1 MLKFSEAPDADC
13 GIRASYCPTEENGMG
28 VSNPVETVL
37 AILALIDE
45 TRAKM
50 NGTKLASFPWRPS
63 SPKSADDLAELA
75 QEALG
80 RCGDVTEAVIV
91 VTVAAMA
98 VMQQEGK

>member
-1 MLKFSEAPDADC
+1 
-13 GIRASYCPTEENGMG
+13 MG

-37 AILALIDE
+37 GILALIDE

-50 NGTKLASFPWRPS
+50 NGTKLASFPWRPAA
-63 SPKSADDLAELA
+63 PEAADDLADLA
-75 QEALG
+75 HEALR

-98 VMQQEGK
+98 VAQRKGT

>member
-1 MLKFSEAPDADC
+1 MLADTNADC
-13 GIRASYCPTEENGMG
+13 GVHSGVFSQKGKSMG

-37 AILALIDE
+37 GILALLDE

-50 NGTKLASFPWRPS
+50 SGTKLAGFPWRPS
-63 SPKSADDLAELA
+63 SPESADYLADLAH
-75 QEALG
+75 EALR

-98 VMQQEGK
+98 VTQREGQ